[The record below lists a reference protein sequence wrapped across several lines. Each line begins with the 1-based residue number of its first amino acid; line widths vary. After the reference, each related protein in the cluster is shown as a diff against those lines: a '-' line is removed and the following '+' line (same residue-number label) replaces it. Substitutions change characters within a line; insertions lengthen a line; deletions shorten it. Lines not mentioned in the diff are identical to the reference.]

1 MSNAL
6 KTTWADKSLRTSAL
20 AIFFFGTT
28 GAATSPYQSLIGIQ
42 ELGLSDSGY
51 AALMFAAAIINV
63 SASVMMGILA
73 DQMGDYRTS
82 ILYVSLF
89 GVLGF
94 GIVYAFANVPAF
106 VLSKLLLLPIFGA
119 LNSLIFANVRANS
132 ARLSSS
138 QLIGVNSTIRATISL
153 SWVLMPGV
161 VGVMLAGASSMLPA
175 YLIATLAAIICFI
188 LGAFFLPPA
197 PKIEIEGGEARSRF
211 LTSLGEVLDP
221 RVAMRVL
228 AIALICSMLHIN
240 DAVRPLIVTGKA
252 GGTVADLGII
262 VGIVAALEIVFI
274 LFWGKAETWMKPVR
288 ALALGAGLYA
298 LYLVLQ
304 GLATERW
311 HVYAQ
316 TVVSGIAAA
325 AIISLPITYLQDLIA
340 DRPGL
345 GSSLIAVNIFLSA
358 GIFAVGTRIGDYSFA
373 SILGAIVGS
382 FGIILLFVLESGKTR
397 KTS

>member
-28 GAATSPYQSLIGIQ
+28 GAATSPYQTLIGIQ
-42 ELGLSDSGY
+42 ELGLSDSVY

-73 DQMGDYRTS
+73 DRMGDYRTS

-89 GVLGF
+89 GVFGL
-94 GIVYAFANVPAF
+94 GIVYA
-106 VLSKLLLLPIFGA
+106 
-119 LNSLIFANVRANS
+119 FANVRANS

-175 YLIATLAAIICFI
+175 YLIATLAAI
-188 LGAFFLPPA
+188 LGAFFLPSA
-197 PKIEIEGGEARSRF
+197 PKIEIKGGEARSRF
-211 LTSLGEVLDP
+211 LASLGEVLDP
-221 RVAMRVL
+221 RIAMRVM

-252 GGTVADLGII
+252 GGSGDHQPSHHP
-262 VGIVAALEIVFI
+262 F
-274 LFWGKAETWMKPVR
+274 
-288 ALALGAGLYA
+288 AGFDC
-298 LYLVLQ
+298 
-304 GLATERW
+304 G
-311 HVYAQ
+311 
-316 TVVSGIAAA
+316 
-325 AIISLPITYLQDLIA
+325 
-340 DRPGL
+340 
-345 GSSLIAVNIFLSA
+345 
-358 GIFAVGTRIGDYSFA
+358 
-373 SILGAIVGS
+373 
-382 FGIILLFVLESGKTR
+382 
-397 KTS
+397 